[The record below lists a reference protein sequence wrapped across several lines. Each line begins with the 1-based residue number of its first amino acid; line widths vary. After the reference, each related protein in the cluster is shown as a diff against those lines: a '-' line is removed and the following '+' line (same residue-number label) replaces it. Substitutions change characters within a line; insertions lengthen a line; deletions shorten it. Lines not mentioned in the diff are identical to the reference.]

1 MQSWKR
7 LLFVFVGAVC
17 VIGGRPAGAQPQTFQ
32 TYRCEDGTEF
42 IAAFYSGDKRAHL
55 QLDGK
60 AVALSKRVSLSG
72 ARYSRGDITL
82 RVART
87 GVTLQRGKETTAC
100 TVKKP

>member
-1 MQSWKR
+1 M
-7 LLFVFVGAVC
+7 
-17 VIGGRPAGAQPQTFQ
+17 PAGAQPQTFQ

-60 AVALSKRVSLSG
+60 AVALSKRVSLS
-72 ARYSRGDITL
+72 RYSRGDITL
-82 RVART
+82 RIART
-87 GVTLQRGKETTAC
+87 GITLGRGKETTTC